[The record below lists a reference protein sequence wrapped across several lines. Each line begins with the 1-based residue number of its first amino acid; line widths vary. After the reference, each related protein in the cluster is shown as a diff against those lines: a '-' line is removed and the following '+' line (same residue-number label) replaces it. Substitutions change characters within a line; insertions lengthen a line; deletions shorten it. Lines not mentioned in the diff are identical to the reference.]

1 MKKSMSQ
8 SMLNYILS
16 GISIVSL
23 LFLGFSLLSYGRV
36 NTRLNAAS
44 EERFNL
50 TYNANR
56 FMNGSAY
63 LTNEVRAFAA
73 TADEEHYDNYWNE
86 VNNLKNRDL
95 GVEAMQEIG
104 ITKEEQAMID
114 DMYAVSNELVPL
126 EEQAMENVQAG
137 KQEAASEY
145 VYGEEYQTAIEKIS
159 ALKEKFLNDLD
170 ARTLS
175 QVEELQKDANAIR
188 IRMILALALVVLI
201 SFIIMI
207 TNRVQIIRPV
217 MMVKDQMVEISQ
229 GNLSAEFSL
238 EPNTSEIGMLVAS
251 IHETKRELKK
261 YIDDIER
268 KLAQMADGNMDLAI
282 DTDYRGEFLPIQNAM
297 NQILDSLNQALSKI
311 DQSSEFVAVE
321 SKRMA
326 SGAQTLS
333 TGTVAQASAVE
344 ELSAGIQ
351 DISQQVENTSNDAK
365 TGKDASMDAMK
376 HLQICDSKMKSL
388 TETIGEITKSSRQ
401 IGGIIK
407 TIEDISFQTNI
418 LALNASVEAAR
429 AGEAGKGFAVVAGEV
444 QSLANKSAA
453 SAKDITEL
461 IENSIK
467 QIADGKNLSEDT
479 TNALTGLVASAQVA
493 TEMIEKIADSAVQQ
507 NTAIKQIKLGMEQIS
522 GVVQTNAATAQET
535 ASSAE
540 ELYNHA
546 EEMKLAMQQFKLR
559 GDR

>member
-145 VYGEEYQTAIEKIS
+145 VYGEEYQTALEKIS

-376 HLQICDSKMKSL
+376 QLQICDSKMKSL

>member
-1 MKKSMSQ
+1 
-8 SMLNYILS
+8 
-16 GISIVSL
+16 
-23 LFLGFSLLSYGRV
+23 
-36 NTRLNAAS
+36 
-44 EERFNL
+44 
-50 TYNANR
+50 
-56 FMNGSAY
+56 
-63 LTNEVRAFAA
+63 
-73 TADEEHYDNYWNE
+73 
-86 VNNLKNRDL
+86 
-95 GVEAMQEIG
+95 
-104 ITKEEQAMID
+104 
-114 DMYAVSNELVPL
+114 
-126 EEQAMENVQAG
+126 
-137 KQEAASEY
+137 
-145 VYGEEYQTAIEKIS
+145 
-159 ALKEKFLNDLD
+159 
-170 ARTLS
+170 
-175 QVEELQKDANAIR
+175 
-188 IRMILALALVVLI
+188 
-201 SFIIMI
+201 
-207 TNRVQIIRPV
+207 
-217 MMVKDQMVEISQ
+217 
-229 GNLSAEFSL
+229 
-238 EPNTSEIGMLVAS
+238 
-251 IHETKRELKK
+251 
-261 YIDDIER
+261 
-268 KLAQMADGNMDLAI
+268 
-282 DTDYRGEFLPIQNAM
+282 
-297 NQILDSLNQALSKI
+297 
-311 DQSSEFVAVE
+311 
-321 SKRMA
+321 
-326 SGAQTLS
+326 
-333 TGTVAQASAVE
+333 
-344 ELSAGIQ
+344 
-351 DISQQVENTSNDAK
+351 
-365 TGKDASMDAMK
+365 MDAMK
-376 HLQICDSKMKSL
+376 QLQICDSKMKSL